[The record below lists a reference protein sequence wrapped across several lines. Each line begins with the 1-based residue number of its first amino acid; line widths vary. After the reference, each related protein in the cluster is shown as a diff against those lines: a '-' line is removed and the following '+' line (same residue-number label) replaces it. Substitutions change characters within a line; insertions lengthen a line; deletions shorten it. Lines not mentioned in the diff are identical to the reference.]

1 MSELANHIRYRPE
14 VDGLRALAVIPVI
27 LFHAGFEL
35 FSGGFV
41 GVDIFFVISGYLITT
56 ILLVEKSAGR
66 FSIVGFYE
74 RRARRILPALFF
86 VILACLPFAWLWMT
100 PDELREFS
108 QSIVAVTVFASNVLF
123 WKSSGY
129 FDASAE
135 EKPLLH
141 TWSLG
146 VEEQYYLLFPLFLIL
161 TWRLGRKN
169 QAWLILSM
177 ATISLALCEWAWR
190 NHPMANFYLA
200 PTRAWEL
207 LIGSLLAFAAFDRPL
222 YQRVTERLADAL
234 SFFGMLLVFWSIFY
248 FDKTTPFPSLFAL
261 APILGTALILG
272 FSGAKTIAAKLLST
286 KWVVAIGLISYSAY
300 LWHQPLF
307 AFARL
312 RSTESPSL
320 LVFLI
325 LSVAALLLAYLNW
338 RYVEM
343 PFRNRKKITRG
354 PIFIL
359 SATTSLIFMSIGL
372 AGELTEG
379 FPSRLNEAALSM
391 LKTAKP
397 SPKRSTCHTM
407 GEDFLDPAKAC
418 VYFNNNVTWASLG
431 DSHTIEPA
439 YALAEQ
445 LALKG
450 EGLVHLSFSACQP
463 ALLFNSKEPG
473 CSRWLEQALKRV
485 ETDSHVKNVLVGFR
499 YSSQLYG
506 DHAATYP
513 RPPNY
518 QLRIDKLSA
527 EDSRELYWA
536 SFEEILKRLK
546 NSGKKVYVLAPI
558 PELGRPVQQNIL
570 AGQFRGDTSSNLGA
584 SRAYYDERNKFVL
597 EKFRTLH
604 WDSHLALIDPTKV
617 LCNEKTCLALL
628 DGEAMYF
635 DDDHL
640 SLAGARRV
648 MKQ

>member
-100 PDELREFS
+100 PDRLREFS

-320 LVFLI
+320 LVFFDSKRRRLAPRI
-325 LSVAALLLAYLNW
+325 FELALCGNAVQESQKNHARTNFHTICDHLADL
-338 RYVEM
+338 YVYR
-343 PFRNRKKITRG
+343 FGGRTHG
-354 PIFIL
+354 
-359 SATTSLIFMSIGL
+359 
-372 AGELTEG
+372 G
-379 FPSRLNEAALSM
+379 FSEPL
-391 LKTAKP
+391 
-397 SPKRSTCHTM
+397 KRSGT
-407 GEDFLDPAKAC
+407 
-418 VYFNNNVTWASLG
+418 
-431 DSHTIEPA
+431 
-439 YALAEQ
+439 
-445 LALKG
+445 
-450 EGLVHLSFSACQP
+450 VHAQDGKTQSQTFHLPYDGRRFS
-463 ALLFNSKEPG
+463 
-473 CSRWLEQALKRV
+473 R
-485 ETDSHVKNVLVGFR
+485 
-499 YSSQLYG
+499 SSQG
-506 DHAATYP
+506 M
-513 RPPNY
+513 R
-518 QLRIDKLSA
+518 
-527 EDSRELYWA
+527 
-536 SFEEILKRLK
+536 
-546 NSGKKVYVLAPI
+546 VL
-558 PELGRPVQQNIL
+558 
-570 AGQFRGDTSSNLGA
+570 
-584 SRAYYDERNKFVL
+584 
-597 EKFRTLH
+597 
-604 WDSHLALIDPTKV
+604 
-617 LCNEKTCLALL
+617 
-628 DGEAMYF
+628 
-635 DDDHL
+635 
-640 SLAGARRV
+640 
-648 MKQ
+648 